1 MTTTSATSQKSSV
14 SPTSFWQRADVRR
27 NLNAYA
33 FIIPFI
39 ILFIVFNVGPFFWA
53 LWLSLLRGDLVDQV
67 KPFVGIQ
74 NYLSL
79 TTDDI
84 TLKVFRVS
92 FQYTVSVVP
101 IAVIT
106 ALAGAFLLG
115 NKLVRFKDFYRA
127 VVFFPLLASAAATAQ
142 IWSYILAP
150 SFGVMTY
157 LLGLVGIP
165 EVYWLSNPKV
175 ALYGILLIEWWR
187 GIGFHIILFLAAMLG
202 VPEELQEAARI
213 DGANAWQVATRVT
226 IPLMRPVI
234 LFSVVMGT
242 NLGVSALRYRFCAH
256 QWGPCSC
263 NGDNCLVHLQPC
275 LPLRSGRDG
284 SGNGRRATGDHYAD
298 LLCANASTG
307 RKIDIQ
313 SSWHAR
319 IDLR

>member
-1 MTTTSATSQKSSV
+1 MTTTSAAPPKSSV
-14 SPTSFWQRADVRR
+14 SPTSFWRRAAVRR

-33 FIIPFI
+33 FIVPFI
-39 ILFIVFNVGPFFWA
+39 ILFVVFNIGPFFWA

-67 KPFVGIQ
+67 KPFVGFQ

-84 TLKVFRVS
+84 TLKVFRNS

-106 ALAGAFLLG
+106 ALGLAFLIG

-234 LFSVVMGT
+234 LFSIVMGT
-242 NLGVSALRYRFCAH
+242 IWAFQLFDTVFVLTNGGPVHATATIVWYIYNHAFRYGQVGMAAAMGVVLLLIIMPISYVQMRVLGER
-256 QWGPCSC
+256 
-263 NGDNCLVHLQPC
+263 
-275 LPLRSGRDG
+275 
-284 SGNGRRATGDHYAD
+284 
-298 LLCANASTG
+298 
-307 RKIDIQ
+307 
-313 SSWHAR
+313 
-319 IDLR
+319 

>member
-242 NLGVSALRYRFCAH
+242 IWAFQLFDTVFVLTNGGPVHATATIVWYIYNHAFRYGQVGMAAAMGVVLLVIIMPISYVQMRVLGER
-256 QWGPCSC
+256 
-263 NGDNCLVHLQPC
+263 
-275 LPLRSGRDG
+275 
-284 SGNGRRATGDHYAD
+284 
-298 LLCANASTG
+298 
-307 RKIDIQ
+307 
-313 SSWHAR
+313 
-319 IDLR
+319 